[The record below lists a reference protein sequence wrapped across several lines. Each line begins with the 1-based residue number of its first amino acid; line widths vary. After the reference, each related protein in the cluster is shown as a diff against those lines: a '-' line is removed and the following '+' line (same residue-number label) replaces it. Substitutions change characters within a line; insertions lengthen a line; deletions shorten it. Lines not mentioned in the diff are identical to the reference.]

1 MKKTFIASFI
11 ACSLLFAGCTAAATK
26 TALDTQKRVNT
37 IQETVYSNQ
46 AKSLKV
52 LLYKNLV
59 VQLERDGQ
67 ALLNEKQKATLNQA
81 WNDRDTI
88 EWWSIQN
95 ERAKAL
101 RLVGVD
107 SVLYDSQG
115 IIDLMFKSLEEK
127 WIDTK
132 AGIAA
137 VAGDAV
143 GAKAGE
149 IVANPPK

>member
-11 ACSLLFAGCTAAATK
+11 ACSLFFAGCTAAATK

-67 ALLNEKQKATLNQA
+67 AEQPDFYRVKPSNYQKQSIHVQA
-81 WNDRDTI
+81 SFRRSND
-88 EWWSIQN
+88 
-95 ERAKAL
+95 
-101 RLVGVD
+101 
-107 SVLYDSQG
+107 Y
-115 IIDLMFKSLEEK
+115 FKS
-127 WIDTK
+127 
-132 AGIAA
+132 
-137 VAGDAV
+137 
-143 GAKAGE
+143 
-149 IVANPPK
+149 N